1 MVPQGRRP
9 GVANAQFNLGAMYF
23 NGQGVPQDYA
33 QALKWYRKAADQGF
47 AGAQNNLGALYA
59 NGQGVPQDYARGREW
74 YRKAADQ
81 GYAAA
86 QNNLGVAVRQWP
98 RRAAGLCAGREWY
111 RKAADQGFAAA
122 QNNLRALG
130 LGRILGLDVTFCH
143 TEQCNEF
150 SGYVNVYSIAELCA
164 ENNIIFDRD
173 VVHAMAAFI
182 KTKFNVG
189 LTQTQKDQIWAS
201 TQRRLASQPLKQS
214 DCTELPPWIRLL
226 FPQEVFTPNGVPRNP
241 F

>member
-1 MVPQGRRP
+1 MVPQRRRP
-9 GVANAQFNLGAMYF
+9 GLANAQFILGALYF

-33 QALKWYRKAADQGF
+33 QAAEWSRKAADQGY
-47 AGAQNNLGALYA
+47 AGAQNILGALYA
-59 NGQGVPQDYARGREW
+59 NGQGVPQDYARAAEW

-81 GYAAA
+81 GFAAA
-86 QNNLGVAVRQWP
+86 QNSLGALYANGQGVPQDYAQ
-98 RRAAGLCAGREWY
+98 AAEWY

-214 DCTELPPWIRLL
+214 DCYGIASLDKIALSSGSVYT
-226 FPQEVFTPNGVPRNP
+226 
-241 F
+241 